1 MKKLFLVLFF
11 AVSCATNPVRDKYLV
26 RQFDDEGGL
35 VKETLVSSYS
45 VDKEVLTIS
54 VNGKKVK
61 VVDNYEI
68 RQLR

>member
-11 AVSCATNPVRDKYLV
+11 AVSCATTPVTDKYLV

-35 VKETLVSSYS
+35 IKETLVSSYS
-45 VDKEVLTIS
+45 VDKEVLTIN